1 MRKKKLNAN
10 EILKLDP
17 LSEEAKKLET
27 ELQNTLVVEKD
38 IFRSSNR
45 AFFLGLFFL
54 IIGIITLHHYPEA
67 KLSEGYGGISVYGL
81 FFGSGITLMS
91 WFKTGE
97 ILRAVGDFISKARG
111 GN

>member
-1 MRKKKLNAN
+1 MSKTKLKAH

-17 LSEEAKKLET
+17 QSEEAKKLEA
-27 ELQNTLVVEKD
+27 ELQNSFVVEKSLL
-38 IFRSSNR
+38 RPTNQ

-54 IIGIITLHHYPEA
+54 ILGIITLHHYPNA
-67 KLSEGYGGISVYGL
+67 KLSEGFGGISVYGL

-97 ILRAVGDFISKARG
+97 ILKAVGDFISKARG
-111 GN
+111 GH